1 MARRPQRVGDHP
13 HTDAHGEVRF
23 RLLGHVGVDV
33 AGEPFKLATP
43 RKTLPILAY
52 LLLNREAPVARD
64 FLAYVMWPDD
74 EEESAR
80 NKLRMSLYDLARILP
95 ADLGEGALAVDG
107 DSVQLRPSLN
117 LWLDVDEFDRL
128 IRDPER
134 TEEAIALYRGDLLAS
149 LYDEWIIPERERRRN
164 AFLGALANLVSR
176 ARRQRHF
183 RSGITRARQI
193 LAMDPW
199 REDIVRQL
207 IALRSESG
215 DRAGALAEY
224 EGFAQRL
231 KAELH
236 VEPMPETVTLKE
248 AIAAG
253 TSLEADPP
261 FETVET
267 VFSSRPPILPFVG
280 RHAEMG
286 RLLEAWSRAARGRG
300 TCVFVG
306 GEAGIGK
313 SRLVREFAHSVED
326 RGGRVL
332 FGATGAPETAA
343 YESIV
348 DALHSALPLVA
359 SLRSDMWLAAVAA
372 LLPEIRARVTKLPE
386 LPALDAESERIR
398 LFEALNRCL
407 AGLAA
412 PRPLLLVLEDLHWA
426 QSASIALL
434 DFLVRHVAAV
444 PMMIVATYRDDETPR
459 PHPLHRLHRETRAT
473 GSAQS
478 LSLRAFSLGDVREA
492 IETLPEVRDCPP
504 ASLLDASDGNPLFL
518 TQLVADFREGS
529 DIAEAA
535 SLRAVVSRRIER
547 LSPEARTIAEIAAE
561 IGPRFSRDAV
571 REVSGW
577 SDGAVV
583 AALDELLDRRII
595 REASGRG
602 LFEYE
607 FSHQA
612 VCEAIVAAAPPERA
626 AARRHRV
633 ARVLEEL
640 YADRAPELSALI
652 ARQYELA
659 GDDANAGRCY
669 LAAIRR
675 SLALGALD
683 EAQQLRD
690 RALALD
696 TDERRRVDLLLDS
709 ATIEFRRGDRGAWN
723 ATLSELSRLAA
734 GLDDEE
740 LQRVILMRR
749 IEFALSIGDRVTH
762 EAAIRELRM
771 RTPEGHAHWRGLLH
785 AAEAKL
791 AFSLGRLG
799 ESYDAAEIALACARE
814 CQNGTG
820 VADALCCLANV
831 ESHRGR
837 LAEADA
843 LFDEAA
849 RTAADAT
856 DPVLELQ
863 SFWSAWAIAYQR
875 RDIPRCLTVGERW
888 LERAI
893 ALGDRPSEAQAH
905 GRLGVA
911 LGAAGERY
919 ALARAHFAEAA
930 AIFGESGNV
939 SGTAGELLNQ
949 SLVFTRLGFFHEAVA
964 ATDKAVA
971 LFESVKDG
979 RGRVI
984 GLANL
989 AFLRACTRDVAGAK
1003 EAGKKAISLA
1013 RKHEF
1018 KLIEASAIENLAFA
1032 EAAGGNLVRA
1042 IQHAN
1047 EALDLRQHSQSEVW
1061 SCKMLAD
1068 LAVWH
1073 AALGDLT
1080 AARDSVRRML
1090 ANENAILRGTD
1101 WPEYCYWA
1109 AAQIFHLDG
1118 NANEAQFALGQA
1130 RRMIDATA
1138 AELEPEDR
1146 DQFATIPWH
1155 VDIANAATNDVWPVP
1170 PR

>member
-13 HTDAHGEVRF
+13 QHDIHGDVRF
-23 RLLGHVGVDV
+23 RLFGHVAVDV
-33 AGEPFKLATP
+33 DGQPFKLATP

-52 LLLNREAPVARD
+52 LLLHRESPVARD

-95 ADLGEGALAVDG
+95 SELGDGALAVDS
-107 DSVQLRPSLN
+107 DNVQLRPAPG

-149 LYDEWIIPERERRRN
+149 LYDEWIFPERERRRN
-164 AFLGALANLVSR
+164 AYLGALANLVSR

-193 LAMDPW
+193 LSMDPW

-231 KAELH
+231 RDELS
-236 VEPMPETVTLKE
+236 VNPMPETVSLKE

-253 TSLEADPP
+253 TPLEADRP
-261 FETVET
+261 FESTET
-267 VFSSRPPILPFVG
+267 PLSSRPPILPFVG

-300 TCVFVG
+300 TCVFIG

-313 SRLVREFAHSVED
+313 SRIAREFAHAVED

-332 FGATGAPETAA
+332 FGATGSPETAP

-348 DALHSALPLVA
+348 DALHSALPMVA
-359 SLRSDMWLAAVAA
+359 SLKPDMWLAAVAA
-372 LLPEIRARVTKLPE
+372 LLPEIRSRVPKLPE
-386 LPALDAESERIR
+386 VAALDAESERIR

-412 PRPLLLVLEDLHWA
+412 PRPLLVVLEDLHWA
-426 QSASIALL
+426 QSATIALL
-434 DFLVRHVAAV
+434 DFLVRHVAGV
-444 PMMIVATYRDDETPR
+444 PIMIVATYRDDETPR
-459 PHPLHRLHRETRAT
+459 PHPLHRLHREMRAT
-473 GSAQS
+473 GTAQS
-478 LSLRAFSLGDVREA
+478 LSLTPFSLGDVREA

-518 TQLVADFREGS
+518 SQLVADFREGS

-535 SLRAVVSRRIER
+535 SLRAVVARRIER
-547 LSPEARTIAEIAAE
+547 LSPEARTTAEIAAD
-561 IGPRFSRDAV
+561 IGSRFSRDAI

-577 SDGAVV
+577 TDGAVV
-583 AALDELLDRRII
+583 TALDELLDRRII

-612 VCEAIVAAAPPERA
+612 VCEAIVQGAPPDRA

-640 YADRAPELSALI
+640 YADRAPELSGLI

-659 GDDANAGRCY
+659 GDDANAARCY
-669 LAAIRR
+669 LSAIRR

-683 EAQQLRD
+683 EAQLQRD

-696 TDERRRVDLLLDS
+696 TDPRRRVDLLLDS
-709 ATIEFRRGDRGAWN
+709 ATIEFRRGDRAAWN
-723 ATLSELSRLAA
+723 ATLGELGRLAA

-740 LQRVILMRR
+740 LQRTILLRR
-749 IEFALSIGDRVTH
+749 IEFAVSIGDRVTH
-762 EAAIRELRM
+762 EAAIRELRQ
-771 RTPEGHAHWRGLLH
+771 RTPEGNLHWRGVLH

-791 AFSLGRLG
+791 AFSLGRLS
-799 ESYDAAEIALACARE
+799 ESYEAAESALACARE
-814 CQNGTG
+814 SQNGAG

-849 RTAADAT
+849 RTAAAAI

-930 AIFGESGNV
+930 AIFRESGNV

-949 SLVFTRLGFFHEAVA
+949 SLVLTRLGYFPEACA

-984 GLANL
+984 GLSNL
-989 AFLRACTRDVAGAK
+989 AFLRAAVRDVTGAK
-1003 EAGKKAISLA
+1003 DAGRKAIALA

-1032 EAAGGNLVRA
+1032 EAAGGDFVRA
-1042 IQHAN
+1042 IGHAN
-1047 EALDLRQHSQSEVW
+1047 EALELREHSQSEVW

-1068 LAVWH
+1068 LSVWH

-1080 AARDSVRRML
+1080 AARDCIRRML

-1118 NANEAQFALGQA
+1118 NTNEASFALSQA
-1130 RRMIDATA
+1130 QRMIEATA

-1146 DQFATIPWH
+1146 ERFLAISWH
-1155 VDIANAATNDVWPVP
+1155 ADIANATANDIWPSP